1 MKKCNKQAGNQKSRF
16 ARSAVL
22 ASLAMAAATVGSSQ
36 AFAAV
41 LCSSTPISIPA
52 DINGVYV
59 NFVTGAT
66 GTSGSGT
73 AGWDFSAYAAS
84 GPILRF
90 FSSSGAANTTQ
101 YVGTGTTVDLLAAG
115 TMIDASS
122 VLATAGVVQPG
133 AFQAGVTNGY
143 VGVKFRNEGTAV
155 SNYGWASVT
164 TTGPNGFPATIT
176 GYCYQNDGTGIMAG
190 TTPVSLQSYS
200 VD

>member
-1 MKKCNKQAGNQKSRF
+1 MKKFSTQAGNRKPRF

-41 LCSSTPISIPA
+41 FCSSTPIAIPA

-59 NFVTGAT
+59 NFVTGAS
-66 GTSGSGT
+66 GTSGAGT
-73 AGWDFSAYAAS
+73 AGWDFSAYAS
-84 GPILRF
+84 GGTLRF
-90 FSSSGAANTTQ
+90 YSSAGAANTTQ
-101 YVGTGTTVDLLAAG
+101 YVGTGTTISLLAAG

-122 VLATAGVVQPG
+122 ALSPAGVVLPG

-143 VGVKFRNEGTAV
+143 VGVKFRNEGTAA
-155 SNYGWASVT
+155 SNYGWATVT
-164 TTGPNGFPATIT
+164 TTGPNGFPATLT
-176 GYCYQNDGTGIMAG
+176 GFCYQNDGTGIMAG

-200 VD
+200 ID